1 MYEPFY
7 GLDERP
13 FALTP
18 NPRFVFLSQRHQDAL
33 AHLLYGVG
41 TGGSGGFVQLTG
53 EVGTGKTTLCR
64 LVLEKVPDNTRV
76 ALILNPML
84 TPPELLRAICAE
96 LRIDPGGAGDS
107 VQQLLDHLYRYL
119 LERHAAGERVVLI
132 VDEAQ
137 NMSREGLEQIRLLTN
152 LETATDKLLQI
163 LLLGQPELRELLDR
177 PELRQL
183 AQRITARYHLDPLNL
198 EETAAYVRHRL
209 NVAGAVRCPFDARAL
224 RALYEVSGGVPRL
237 INIIADRALLAGF
250 AREHE
255 HIDAG
260 LVRSAAREVSGT
272 EDEQAGG
279 GWLRGAVASLA
290 VLAVLAIGGW
300 LGWTL
305 NRQPAAEQVALAQPA
320 WQVMLADSSPA
331 SAAMEAAA
339 AWPTLDQ
346 QAIEAA
352 CASSE
357 PVVDGVGCVSLRGNW
372 AYIGQIGLPVIL
384 RLLDGTGQR
393 ERQVLL
399 TGLVTDQVLLRHHG
413 QELRVPSR
421 QLDRWWLG
429 DFNVVWPDTG
439 GVLRPG
445 ETGPDVAQMKALA
458 ARLEAGSWTGPVD
471 EIYDDSFTR
480 WVESFQ
486 RRNRLRDDGMI
497 GPVTRLFL
505 KAPHL
510 DGPSLVLDLNET
522 G

>member
-1 MYEPFY
+1 MYEHFY
-7 GLDERP
+7 GLGERP
-13 FALTP
+13 FAITP
-18 NPRFVFLSQRHQDAL
+18 NPRFVFLSRRHQDAL

-64 LVLEKVPDNTRV
+64 LVLEKVPANTRV

-84 TPPELLRAICAE
+84 SPPELLRAMCSE
-96 LRIDPGGAGDS
+96 LDIDVGDAGQS
-107 VQQLLDHLYRYL
+107 MQLLLDKLYRYL

-163 LLLGQPELRELLDR
+163 LLLGQPELRELLAR

-183 AQRITARYHLDPLNL
+183 AQRITARYHLDPLNR

-209 NVAGAVRCPFDARAL
+209 SVAGAPRCPFTDKAL

-237 INIIADRALLAGF
+237 INIISDRALLAGY
-250 AREHE
+250 AGEHE
-255 HIDAG
+255 RIDPS
-260 LVRSAAREVSGT
+260 LVRSAAREISGD
-272 EDEQAGG
+272 EDPESDR

-290 VLAVLAIGGW
+290 VIAVLSGGAW
-300 LGWTL
+300 VGWTL
-305 NRQPAAEQVALAQPA
+305 TLAPVPESAAIAQPA
-320 WQVMLADSSPA
+320 WQAVLSDAAPA

-339 AWPTLDQ
+339 AWPNLDP
-346 QAIEAA
+346 AEVVEA

-357 PVVDGVGCVSLRGNW
+357 PVVGEVGCVALRGNW
-372 AYIGQIGLPVIL
+372 AYIRQIGLPAIL
-384 RLLDGTGQR
+384 RLPGDVTAE

-399 TGLVTDQVLLRHHG
+399 VGMLDEQLLLRHQG
-413 QELRVPSR
+413 QELRVPAR

-429 DFNVVWPDTG
+429 DFYVVWPDDG
-439 GVLRPG
+439 ALLRPG
-445 ETGPDVAQMKALA
+445 QSGPAVARMKELA
-458 ARLEAGSWTGPVD
+458 SRLDAGGWTGPVD
-471 EIYDDSFTR
+471 ETYDDDFTR
-480 WVESFQ
+480 WVQSFQ
-486 RRNRLRDDGMI
+486 RRNGLRDDGMI

-510 DGPSLVLDLNET
+510 DGPSLVLELN
-522 G
+522 GAS